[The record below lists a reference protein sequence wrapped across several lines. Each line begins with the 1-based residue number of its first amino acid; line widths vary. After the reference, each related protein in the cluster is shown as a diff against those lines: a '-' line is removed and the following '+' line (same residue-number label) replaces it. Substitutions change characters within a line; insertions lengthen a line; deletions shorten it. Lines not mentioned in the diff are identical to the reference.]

1 MVVVGKSAETD
12 HFGVERFFAGMAEW
26 GMPKVVG
33 ESERFGQILVETER
47 SADRARNLCYLET
60 MGQPGAVMIALV
72 IDEYLRLMGQPAKRS
87 GMNDAI
93 AVALKH
99 RPHRMFR
106 FRMEASACLL
116 RLRRIGRERSDH
128 SPNLAPTGPCV
139 HRWAPSREEQ
149 RRFRRHARFR
159 AAYEADRFGLTA
171 AHFGNI

>member
-1 MVVVGKSAETD
+1 MVVVGKSAETG
-12 HFGVERFFAGMAEW
+12 HLGVERFFAGMAEW
-26 GMPKVVG
+26 GVPEIVG

-47 SADRARNLCYLET
+47 STDRPRNLRYLET
-60 MGQPGAVMIALV
+60 MGQPGPVMIALV

-87 GMNDAI
+87 GVNDAI

-128 SPNLAPTGPCV
+128 RSNLASTGYHV
-139 HRWAPSREEQ
+139 HPSTQ
-149 RRFRRHARFR
+149 RR
-159 AAYEADRFGLTA
+159 
-171 AHFGNI
+171 